1 MSVGLP
7 PDPRTS
13 IGTRVF
19 LFVTVGMLVPVLT
32 LGHMSAGTLGT
43 MREQILSDREQWAR
57 SAADRLDDALRSD
70 LEGLQQVAS
79 APHVDVAAGFG
90 EPVHTALRSAW
101 LRFHSS
107 DSVFLVNARLELLH
121 VEPTHDGVLPP
132 EVMTAVRWVL
142 AERKPLVTG
151 LVNGVD
157 AVPRVYGLVPVF
169 DWQLKAVG
177 VVGLAANAHGPRL
190 VQLAASARPGPKGSV
205 DLLDE
210 TGAIISSTG
219 PASPEDVAGHGK
231 LARGLVAR
239 RGEVVGTCSGCHGER
254 GPAGESHEILAAAAL
269 RTAPWVVRIR
279 EPEPPALEIARV
291 TPTYLFAAGLALF
304 GLALFFAW
312 GTSRSVRRPLE
323 VLDAHAAALAAGRLA
338 DPIPPLGSDEVG
350 RLGQSLE
357 RMRQALGDSLAK
369 LERARDSLEERVA
382 ERTAELGVAN
392 RELAAREAQHVQL
405 LRKIITA
412 QEDERRRIARE
423 LHDETSQVL
432 AALMMRIDRALGDVK
447 DDATRV
453 SLGEVRGMAT
463 RALDDVHGLVLDLR
477 PSVLDDLGLFS
488 AIRWMADRHFKPLG
502 ITFRCEV
509 DVDRRLPPEVET
521 TLFRVAQEAITN
533 IAKHSQ
539 ASSVLVQIEE
549 RGGELV
555 FEVEDDGKGFDVAAA
570 SRPEKKRVSF
580 GLMGMQERVELLGG
594 TLKIESSPGEGTRLV
609 LFVPLGREA

>member
-269 RTAPWVVRIR
+269 STAPWVVRIR

-594 TLKIESSPGEGTRLV
+594 TLTIESSPGEGTRLV